1 MKTRALAT
9 SICCL
14 LFTAAAPNADAQL
27 SVKLGNTKVEASAS
41 PATGEQAP
49 KNGSS
54 ELKGKIEALQENIK
68 KASEQLR
75 NAGKSSAEQTKALDE
90 VAVQVQG
97 ALKEVSANG
106 GGMYDELVKRIK
118 ETDSKVKMW
127 QDKSLDTKISG
138 EMHQRYNALSMKL
151 AKSKDDLYKN
161 QISLDIQRNEL
172 QKQMASITENKEY
185 VVALLAANDLD
196 EANKAVQA
204 VVQSMNSVSKSFE
217 DLLSKVTASDT
228 AEKAQ

>member
-1 MKTRALAT
+1 MNSRALAT

-14 LFTAAAPNADAQL
+14 LFTALAPNAGAQI
-27 SVKLGNTKVEASAS
+27 SPKLGNTTGETSDS
-41 PATGEQAP
+41 PAAGEQAP
-49 KNGSS
+49 KNSS
-54 ELKGKIEALQENIK
+54 AELKGKIILLQETIL
-68 KASEQLR
+68 KATEQLR
-75 NAGKSSAEQTKALDE
+75 NAAQSSVEQTKALDE
-90 VAVQVQG
+90 LAVQVQV

-106 GGMYDELVKRIK
+106 EGKYDELVRRIK

>member
-138 EMHQRYNALSMKL
+138 EMQQRYNALSMKL